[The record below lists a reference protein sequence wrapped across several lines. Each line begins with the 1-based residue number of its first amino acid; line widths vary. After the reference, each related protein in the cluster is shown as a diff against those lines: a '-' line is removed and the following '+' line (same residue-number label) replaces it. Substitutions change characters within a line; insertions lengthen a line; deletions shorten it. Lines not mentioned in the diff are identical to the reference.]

1 MTFTFREAEQE
12 DLPSLVDMLA
22 DDVLGQTREDTSE
35 PLNTAY
41 LEAFSHID
49 SSPDNELTVIET
61 EGKIAGMMQLTF
73 IPYLTHTGTLRC
85 LIEGVRIHAEFRGQ
99 GLGTKMIRWAIS
111 RAEQKGCALVQL
123 TTDKQRPD
131 TIRFYEDLGFE
142 ATHEGFKLK
151 LSQA

>member
-1 MTFTFREAEQE
+1 
-12 DLPSLVDMLA
+12 
-22 DDVLGQTREDTSE
+22 
-35 PLNTAY
+35 
-41 LEAFSHID
+41 
-49 SSPDNELTVIET
+49 VIET

>member
-49 SSPDNELTVIET
+49 SSPDNELIVIEA
-61 EGKIAGMMQLTF
+61 EGKVAGMMQLTF

-99 GLGTKMIRWAIS
+99 GQGTKMIQWAIS

-131 TIRFYEDLGFE
+131 AIRFYEDLGFE